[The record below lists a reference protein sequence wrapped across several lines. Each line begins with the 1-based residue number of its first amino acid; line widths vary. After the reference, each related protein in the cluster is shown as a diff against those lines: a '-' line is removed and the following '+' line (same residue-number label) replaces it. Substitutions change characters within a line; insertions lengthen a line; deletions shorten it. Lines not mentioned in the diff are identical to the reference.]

1 MRNETKLYQFCIKAD
16 NVHEFND
23 QMKAFCQSRKVI
35 RITPFPDFLA
45 YIDYEETE
53 TILESRLELFE
64 SIESHKCGDCPLLI
78 KPADGRR
85 KKLTCSRTGKMKY
98 ETSPACEEF
107 YMKGG
112 FDEKYLSESCE
123 CDEIKKLVGF

>member
-1 MRNETKLYQFCIKAD
+1 MRDETKLYQFCIKAD

-23 QMKAFCQSRKVI
+23 QMKAFCQSHKVI

-53 TILESRLELFE
+53 TIFETRLEVLESISRHTCGECPMLEN
-64 SIESHKCGDCPLLI
+64 
-78 KPADGRR
+78 PADGRR
-85 KKLTCSRTGKMKY
+85 KKLLCRFHKAIKWK
-98 ETSPACEEF
+98 ESPACEEF

-123 CDEIKKLVGF
+123 GDEIKKLVGF

>member
-1 MRNETKLYQFCIKAD
+1 MKRVGELPKGDSPFFIIIGKEVREMRDEKKLYQFCIKAD

-23 QMKAFCQSRKVI
+23 QMKAFCQSHKVI

-64 SIESHKCGDCPLLI
+64 SIESHKCGDFPLLI
-78 KPADGRR
+78 KPADGRN
-85 KKLTCSRTGKMKY
+85 
-98 ETSPACEEF
+98 
-107 YMKGG
+107 
-112 FDEKYLSESCE
+112 
-123 CDEIKKLVGF
+123 